1 MYTNLL
7 KNILI
12 YFQNTAMG
20 LEMRFLTESLHSLG
34 EETVCIILHL
44 SALYWSMLHK
54 YAGVLVNV
62 TCAN

>member
-12 YFQNTAMG
+12 YFQNTAMA
-20 LEMRFLTESLHSLG
+20 LEMCFLTESLHSLG
-34 EETVCIILHL
+34 EETVRIILHI

-54 YAGVLVNV
+54 YAVVLVNV
-62 TCAN
+62 TCAY

>member
-12 YFQNTAMG
+12 YFQPTAMR

-34 EETVCIILHL
+34 EETVRKILHI
-44 SALYWSMLHK
+44 SALYWSMRHK
-54 YAGVLVNV
+54 YAVVLVNV

>member
-20 LEMRFLTESLHSLG
+20 LEMRFLTESLHSFS
-34 EETVCIILHL
+34 EETVRIILHI

-54 YAGVLVNV
+54 YAVVLVNV
-62 TCAN
+62 TCAY